1 MKCISIGTEFHFM
14 TVDERRS
21 SKYRWL
27 YVMLI
32 ELQTFTGVAKIYHI
46 RSPYRSPGL

>member
-21 SKYRWL
+21 SKYSEVCHELRSADEEIIIGTSFSTFK
-27 YVMLI
+27 MLHD
-32 ELQTFTGVAKIYHI
+32 V
-46 RSPYRSPGL
+46 